1 MEHVK
6 GRTFEHERISIDG
19 KFFEDCQFIE
29 CKLIFGATDATGFDG
44 GTVDSCEWVF
54 EGAALRAYQLLSD
67 LYQDGLGIGGPAL
80 IEAVFAGIR
89 EDEDEGVLLVSEPAS
104 AA

>member
-1 MEHVK
+1 MQHIK
-6 GRTFEHERISIDG
+6 GQMFEHERIAIDG
-19 KFFEDCQFIE
+19 KFFEDCRFVE
-29 CKLIFGATDATGFDG
+29 CQLVFGAMDSTGFDG

-54 EGAALRAYQLLSD
+54 EGAALRAYQLLSE
-67 LYQDGLGIGGPAL
+67 LYDDGLGLGGPAL

-89 EDEDEGVLLVSEPAS
+89 ENEDERLIVSEAAS